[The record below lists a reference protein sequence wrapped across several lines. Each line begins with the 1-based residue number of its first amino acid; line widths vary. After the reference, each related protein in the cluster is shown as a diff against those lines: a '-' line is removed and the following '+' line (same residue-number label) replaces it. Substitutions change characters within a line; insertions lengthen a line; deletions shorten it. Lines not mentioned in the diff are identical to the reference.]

1 MRIEIDPSAPTPPS
15 EQIADQV
22 RFAVCSG
29 RLAPGDRL
37 PSVRGLA
44 ASARIN
50 PNTVSRAYRA
60 LEREGT
66 VQTRPGAG
74 VFVAPRARSR
84 CAALRDR
91 MIRERLDRVVADAL
105 SAGLAPEEVE
115 RLLGEVLRAAIG
127 EVA

>member
-1 MRIEIDPSAPTPPS
+1 MRLDVDPTAAVPPS
-15 EQIADQV
+15 EQIANQI

-29 RLAPGDRL
+29 RVAPGDRL

-50 PNTVSRAYRA
+50 PNTVFRAYRA

-66 VQTRPGAG
+66 VSTRPGAG
-74 VFVAPRARSR
+74 VFVAPRARAR
-84 CAALRDR
+84 CAAIRDR
-91 MIRERLDRVVADAL
+91 HLRSRFARVVSDAL
-105 SAGLAPEEVE
+105 AAGLRPDEIG
-115 RLLGEVLRAAIG
+115 RLVTGLLESDPR